1 MTITLTELETVAQ
14 QLITLY
20 DVQAPPVPVE
30 SMLQKPK
37 QNMWQEMDITQ
48 ISGGFLRVDDTYSP
62 RMSMARLLA
71 RHIVFSQWGKS
82 HGLAA
87 LEGNDEQIHTFARML
102 IMPRSMVDALSA
114 GAKSPPTM
122 RLHFEVPE
130 EEAQQRLKELT
141 HY

>member
-1 MTITLTELETVAQ
+1 MATLAELETVAQ
-14 QLITLY
+14 QLIDLY
-20 DVQAPPVPVE
+20 DVQAPPIPVE

-37 QNMWQEMDITQ
+37 LDMWQEMDITQ

-71 RHIVFSQWGKS
+71 RHVVFSDWGKS
-82 HGLAA
+82 HGIADIA
-87 LEGNDEQIHTFARML
+87 KNTEQIHAFARML
-102 IMPRSMVDALSA
+102 VMPRSLVDELSA

-141 HY
+141 RY